1 MIQKRL
7 SECNPNIYS
16 QEELKLTLLQF
27 TETINIRSNMS
38 IFYNHFEEVVI
49 LYKILSP
56 YMATNSLSVV
66 ISTKQLSNN
75 TVNLKAN
82 ISCDNID
89 LLRELMAR
97 FNNSSFIIFERNL
110 KCKINL
116 LKNNALNMS
125 ITKRQPLWLS
135 LFSSC
140 FDINIIQI
148 IKEGGNYV
156 G

>member
-1 MIQKRL
+1 
-7 SECNPNIYS
+7 
-16 QEELKLTLLQF
+16 
-27 TETINIRSNMS
+27 MS

-56 YMATNSLSVV
+56 YMTTNSLSVV

-89 LLRELMAR
+89 LLRELMTR

-125 ITKRQPLWLS
+125 ITKR
-135 LFSSC
+135 
-140 FDINIIQI
+140 
-148 IKEGGNYV
+148 
-156 G
+156 

>member
-1 MIQKRL
+1 M
-7 SECNPNIYS
+7 
-16 QEELKLTLLQF
+16 TLLQF

-125 ITKRQPLWLS
+125 ITKR
-135 LFSSC
+135 
-140 FDINIIQI
+140 
-148 IKEGGNYV
+148 
-156 G
+156 

>member
-1 MIQKRL
+1 
-7 SECNPNIYS
+7 
-16 QEELKLTLLQF
+16 
-27 TETINIRSNMS
+27 MS

-56 YMATNSLSVV
+56 YMTTNSLSVV

-125 ITKRQPLWLS
+125 ITKR
-135 LFSSC
+135 
-140 FDINIIQI
+140 
-148 IKEGGNYV
+148 
-156 G
+156 

>member
-1 MIQKRL
+1 
-7 SECNPNIYS
+7 
-16 QEELKLTLLQF
+16 
-27 TETINIRSNMS
+27 MS

-125 ITKRQPLWLS
+125 ITKR
-135 LFSSC
+135 
-140 FDINIIQI
+140 
-148 IKEGGNYV
+148 
-156 G
+156 

>member
-1 MIQKRL
+1 
-7 SECNPNIYS
+7 
-16 QEELKLTLLQF
+16 
-27 TETINIRSNMS
+27 MS

-56 YMATNSLSVV
+56 YMASNNLSVV

-89 LLRELMAR
+89 LLKELMSR

-116 LKNNALNMS
+116 LKNNTLNMS
-125 ITKRQPLWLS
+125 ITKR
-135 LFSSC
+135 
-140 FDINIIQI
+140 
-148 IKEGGNYV
+148 
-156 G
+156 

>member
-1 MIQKRL
+1 M
-7 SECNPNIYS
+7 
-16 QEELKLTLLQF
+16 TLLQF

-56 YMATNSLSVV
+56 YMATNSLLVV

-125 ITKRQPLWLS
+125 ITKR
-135 LFSSC
+135 
-140 FDINIIQI
+140 
-148 IKEGGNYV
+148 
-156 G
+156 